1 MTVDLSVLVVIG
13 VQLAALGLAIGLLG
27 TRIERRWPGARSGVI
42 MGRTFGIIG
51 GIALIALSFAAGETP
66 MSGTPNPIPGTV
78 TSIQAGAELY
88 QANCAACHGVDAKG
102 GGPLA
107 GTTKVPPPSLV
118 DHVGAHPDGDLFYW
132 IKTGRPGG
140 MPSFATQLSDEQ
152 IWDLVNY
159 LRSIER
165 R

>member
-1 MTVDLSVLVVIG
+1 MDLSILIVIG
-13 VQLAALGLAIGLLG
+13 VQLAVVGLAIGLLG
-27 TRIERRWPGARSGVI
+27 PRIQGRWPGAGGLVI
-42 MGRTFGIIG
+42 IGRTFGVIG

-66 MSGTPNPIPGTV
+66 MSGTPNPVPGTV
-78 TSIQAGAELY
+78 VSVQAGAELY

-118 DHVGAHPDGDLFYW
+118 DHIGPHRDGDLFYW
-132 IKTGRPGG
+132 IKTGKPGG
-140 MPSFATQLSDEQ
+140 MPSFTDHLSDEQ

-159 LRSIER
+159 LRSIAR